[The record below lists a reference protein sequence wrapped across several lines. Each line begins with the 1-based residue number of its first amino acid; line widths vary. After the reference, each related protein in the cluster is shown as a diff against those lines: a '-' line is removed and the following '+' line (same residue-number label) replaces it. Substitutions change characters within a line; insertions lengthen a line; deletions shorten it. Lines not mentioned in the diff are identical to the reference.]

1 MNIKIIVATHK
12 LYWMP
17 NDNVYLPL
25 HVGRGMEGAVDLG
38 YLGDNTGDNISGK
51 NKDYC
56 ELTGIYWA
64 WKNIAADYI
73 GISHYRRQFTR
84 CKKYSNNDK
93 KNSIINCDEWNYILK
108 KNPIVVPKKRK
119 YYVETIWSQYI
130 HAHSQLGLD
139 YTKGV
144 LLELYPEY
152 EYAWNTVMNRT
163 WGHMFNMFVMRRDY
177 FNSYCQWLFSILF
190 TLERRYDLAK
200 NESRIYGFI
209 AERLLDVWLE
219 ANHLAYL
226 EQNVSFLERQNW
238 IKKGGNFLIR
248 KLRS

>member
-25 HVGRGMEGAVDLG
+25 HVGRVMEGAVDLG

-93 KNSIINCDEWNYILK
+93 KNSII
-108 KNPIVVPKKRK
+108 
-119 YYVETIWSQYI
+119 
-130 HAHSQLGLD
+130 
-139 YTKGV
+139 
-144 LLELYPEY
+144 
-152 EYAWNTVMNRT
+152 M
-163 WGHMFNMFVMRRDY
+163 
-177 FNSYCQWLFSILF
+177 
-190 TLERRYDLAK
+190 
-200 NESRIYGFI
+200 
-209 AERLLDVWLE
+209 
-219 ANHLAYL
+219 
-226 EQNVSFLERQNW
+226 
-238 IKKGGNFLIR
+238 
-248 KLRS
+248 